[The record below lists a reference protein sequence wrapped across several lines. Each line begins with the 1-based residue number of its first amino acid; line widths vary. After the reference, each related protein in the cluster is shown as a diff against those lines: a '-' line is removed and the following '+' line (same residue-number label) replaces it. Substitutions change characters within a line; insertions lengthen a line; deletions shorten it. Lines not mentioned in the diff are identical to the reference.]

1 MGCRLHS
8 ATTYE
13 VAYNSKAVFNWASN
27 RINPIIECLS
37 DGDFWCDEQDC
48 IEGAKILEGNRE
60 NLLKN
65 VEHIINPNPEWENQ
79 EVLDELIEEMEN
91 DEDCDID
98 KEYLYTNLKNLIEN
112 ADTRCDYVHF
122 SWF

>member
-8 ATTYE
+8 ATKYE
-13 VAYNSKAVFNWASN
+13 VEYGSNGRFNWASH

-91 DEDCDID
+91 DKDCDID
-98 KEYLYTNLKNLIEN
+98 KEYLYTHLKNLIEN
-112 ADTRCDYVHF
+112 ADARCNYVHF